1 MALRIET
8 VTVDAEDPVSLAR
21 FWSEAL
27 DWEWREDEDGDVW
40 VEPGGD
46 HPDRG
51 SVRPLLFLEVPESK
65 AVKNR
70 IHLDLTADDQASEVA
85 RLKALGAVPVWVGQ
99 SGEEDWV
106 VLADPEG
113 NEFCVLNTL

>member
-8 VTVDAEDPVSLAR
+8 LTVDAEDPVSQGR

-27 DWEWREDEDGDVW
+27 GWEWREDEDGDVW
-40 VEPGGD
+40 VEPGDG

-51 SVRPLLFLEVPESK
+51 VTPPLLFLEVPEIK

-70 IHLDLTADDQASEVA
+70 LHLDLTPDDQSTEVQ
-85 RLKALGAVPVWVGQ
+85 RLRELGATPVSVGQ
-99 SGEEDWV
+99 AEDEEWV

-113 NEFCVLNTL
+113 NEFCVLGSP